1 MLILHISEELT
12 LVGQTKI
19 SSLKPQRNQE
29 NACVNAPNRIN
40 TWCIDTSASTAK
52 SRISLA
58 LVDVH
63 TDLHQRGRL
72 EAGVALA
79 REAAGDVDAGA
90 VSAHAVH
97 DGALIDV
104 HAPDIV
110 LVQGVTLCTKIQ
122 MTSHKNDF

>member
-1 MLILHISEELT
+1 MH
-12 LVGQTKI
+12 
-19 SSLKPQRNQE
+19 
-29 NACVNAPNRIN
+29 NRIN

-63 TDLHQRGRL
+63 ADLHQRGSL

-79 REAAGDVDAGA
+79 REAAGDVNAGA
-90 VSAHAVH
+90 VAADAVH
-97 DGALIDV
+97 DGALVDV
-104 HAPDIV
+104 HAPHVV
-110 LVQGVTLCTKIQ
+110 LVQGVTLCAKVQ